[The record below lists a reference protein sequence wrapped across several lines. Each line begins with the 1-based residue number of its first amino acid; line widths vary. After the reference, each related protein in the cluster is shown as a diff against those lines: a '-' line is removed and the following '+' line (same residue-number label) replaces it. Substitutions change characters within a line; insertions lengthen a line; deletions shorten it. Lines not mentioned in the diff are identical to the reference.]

1 MTTILG
7 PLADKLQFDRVM
19 SFIDSGKNEAELI
32 VGGHREGER
41 GYFVQPTIFLNPK
54 KEAKVYK
61 QEIFGPVLTITT
73 FDTED
78 EAIELANDTTYGLS
92 SCIYSSD
99 IARALRVAGK
109 IEAGTVAINSAYL
122 PDIQAPWGGFK
133 QSGQG
138 RECGKAGLDAYLQ
151 AKTIKIN
158 MNSPNPH

>member
-1 MTTILG
+1 M
-7 PLADKLQFDRVM
+7 
-19 SFIDSGKNEAELI
+19 
-32 VGGHREGER
+32 
-41 GYFVQPTIFLNPK
+41 GYHVCDYVPCLDVNGTDCNT
-54 KEAKVYK
+54 A
-61 QEIFGPVLTITT
+61 
-73 FDTED
+73 
-78 EAIELANDTTYGLS
+78 
-92 SCIYSSD
+92 CIYSSD